1 MYEQHWGLGRAPFRN
16 TADPAFFFRSA
27 THQAAL
33 LKLRYAAE
41 NRLGACLL
49 AGGVGY
55 GKTCVASMLAHELGE
70 TFRPAIHV
78 RFPQLGPAELLSHLA
93 VELGR
98 EQPQADSDL
107 PVGSGESGLDAT
119 VRTIERHVCR
129 HAAAGRRPLIVV
141 DDAHLISD
149 QRVFQT
155 LQLLLNFQQQEVC
168 DFTLILVGERTLLGR
183 IGRMPQLNDRLG
195 IKALL
200 RPLSREE
207 TFDYVA
213 HRLEAGG
220 AGTTMFDPAALE
232 TVFEQSGGVPRK
244 INRLCDLSLLVG
256 YADGLSSVTS
266 AEIEAVSDELVAVV
280 Q

>member
-1 MYEQHWGLGRAPFRN
+1 MYEQHWGLNRAPFRN
-16 TADPAFFFRSA
+16 TLDPECFFRSA

-33 LKLRYAAE
+33 LKLRYAVE

-55 GKTCVASMLAHELGE
+55 GKTCLAAMLAHDLGE
-70 TFRPAIHV
+70 TFRPAVHV

-93 VELGR
+93 VELSRG
-98 EQPQADSDL
+98 EQPAD
-107 PVGSGESGLDAT
+107 GERPAERGDIGLDAT
-119 VRTIERHVCR
+119 VRTIERHLRR
-129 HAAAGRRPLIVV
+129 HASAGRRPVIVV

-155 LQLLLNFQQQEVC
+155 LQLLLNFQHAVC
-168 DFTLILVGERTLLGR
+168 DFTLVLVGERTLLGR

-207 TFDYVA
+207 TADYVA
-213 HRLEAGG
+213 HRLEAAG
-220 AGTTMFDPAALE
+220 AGESMFDATALE
-232 TVFEQSGGVPRK
+232 TLFEQSGGVPRK
-244 INRLCDLSLLVG
+244 INRLCDLALLVG
-256 YADGLSSVTS
+256 YADGLSGITS
-266 AEIEAVSDELVAVV
+266 GEIEAVSDELVAVV